1 MGEGGRSAL
10 VAGDI
15 RKALRLA
22 RIADLLLI
30 GLFGLLAILIA
41 L

>member
-1 MGEGGRSAL
+1 MGEGGRATL
-10 VAGDI
+10 VAEDI
-15 RKALRLA
+15 RRALRLA
-22 RIADLLLI
+22 RVADLLLI